1 MASGACKT
9 YDDFVVAKART
20 DLVSTGNLSEAT
32 TGDPTNAATVEKAA
46 ATAEGKAFAVTGL
59 LSWILII
66 TIALIA
72 YLVCISLEGDLTA
85 TLLAPFSNVY
95 AASDPCTGLTPSL
108 YKSDEGGLLDSEDAS
123 GQLYGD
129 PVDVSAASSKKS
141 DSDSLDLDE
150 MQSRHGEKRMLD
162 MIDRALGWKGQ

>member
-1 MASGACKT
+1 MASEACKT
-9 YDDFVVAKART
+9 SDDFVVAMART
-20 DLVSTGNLSEAT
+20 GVVSAGNLSEAT
-32 TGDPTNAATVEKAA
+32 TGDSTNAATVEKAA
-46 ATAEGKAFAVTGL
+46 ATADGKPFAMTGL

-72 YLVCISLEGDLTA
+72 YLVCISLEGGLTA
-85 TLLAPFSNVY
+85 TTFSNIY

-108 YKSDEGGLLDSEDAS
+108 YKSDEGGLLGSEDAS

>member
-1 MASGACKT
+1 MF
-9 YDDFVVAKART
+9 DDLVVAKART
-20 DLVSTGNLSEAT
+20 DGVSTGNLSEVT
-32 TGDPTNAATVEKAA
+32 TGDQTNAATVEKAA
-46 ATAEGKAFAVTGL
+46 ATAEGNPFAMTGL
-59 LSWILII
+59 LSWILMI

-72 YLVCISLEGDLTA
+72 YLVCISLEGGLTA
-85 TLLAPFSNVY
+85 TLLAPLSNVY

-129 PVDVSAASSKKS
+129 PVDVSAASFEKS
-141 DSDSLDLDE
+141 DSDSVDLDQ
-150 MQSRHGEKRMLD
+150 MQSRYGEKGVLD

>member
-9 YDDFVVAKART
+9 SDDFVVAQART
-20 DLVSTGNLSEAT
+20 DVVSTGNLSEAT
-32 TGDPTNAATVEKAA
+32 TGDSTNAVEKAA
-46 ATAEGKAFAVTGL
+46 ATAEGKPFAMTGL

-72 YLVCISLEGDLTA
+72 YLVCISLEGGLTA
-85 TLLAPFSNVY
+85 TPFNNVY
-95 AASDPCTGLTPSL
+95 AASDPCTRLTPSL
-108 YKSDEGGLLDSEDAS
+108 YKSDEGGLLDSKDAS

-141 DSDSLDLDE
+141 DSDSADLDQ
-150 MQSRHGEKRMLD
+150 MQFRHGEKKMLD